1 MGSPKFAI
9 ISKASSDFFRFNASD
24 TILFFKSKGLF
35 CILEL
40 TLHSNPN
47 ALKTVS
53 AVVVPPGIHSPI
65 TRQSVFC
72 DMILPKF
79 FPYSIPDFTC
89 SIDIAGD
96 SEIFFPG
103 SISASK

>member
-1 MGSPKFAI
+1 M
-9 ISKASSDFFRFNASD
+9 
-24 TILFFKSKGLF
+24 
-35 CILEL
+35 LEL

-65 TRQSVFC
+65 TRQSVLR
-72 DMILPKF
+72 DMIFPRF

-89 SIDIAGD
+89 SMDIAGD